1 MIKQFKSIVDFLA
14 YFKDEQTCQEYF
26 EQIRFQDGEYCPH
39 CGNMLVYRFK
49 NGKRFRCASCK
60 QDFTIKTGTVFGESK
75 ISLQKWFIAIYL
87 LTTSKKGISS
97 IQLAKQVGVT
107 QKTAW
112 FMDHRIR
119 KALKQN
125 QLKLFGEVEMDE
137 TYVGG
142 KEKNKHRAK
151 RTPGTQGRN
160 TKTKSVV
167 FGMIERK
174 GKMKA
179 TVVPDVKM
187 KTLEKEIVE
196 HIKIGTQLYTD
207 ELLSY
212 SKIGTL
218 YPHETVKHGHG
229 EYVRDNVHSNSIE
242 SFWALFK
249 RGYYGTYHTM
259 SKKHLQRYVDEFVYR
274 FNSREGELCDVFAD
288 IVGRVSTTGKL
299 PYKKLKTA

>member
-1 MIKQFKSIVDFLA
+1 MIKQFKSIADFLL

-49 NGKRFRCASCK
+49 NGKRFRCAGCK

-125 QLKLFGEVEMDE
+125 QLKLFGQVEMDE

-151 RTPGTQGRN
+151 KTKGTQGRN

-174 GKMKA
+174 GNIKA
-179 TVVPDVKM
+179 SVVPDVKM
-187 KTLEKEIVE
+187 KTLEKEIIE

-299 PYKKLKTA
+299 PYKTLKTA